1 MGASEVCHGTGNVL
15 LSVPDPR
22 GKRSY
27 RSQDGSEVEPDFEN
41 YICCGLVEYHD
52 DVLGGGR
59 GKDGDGA
66 LG

>member
-1 MGASEVCHGTGNVL
+1 
-15 LSVPDPR
+15 VPDPR
-22 GKRSY
+22 GKQSY
-27 RSQDGSEVEPDFEN
+27 KSQEEVKLNERPDFKN
-41 YICCGLVEYHD
+41 YICCGFVEYHD